1 MTLFGG
7 GDVLRHFCA
16 WFLPRE
22 CINSYDA
29 KQQREKREND
39 ALSYSSSSSEVVAGA
54 TGEEELGRARG
65 MSDEAWDQEEEEE

>member
-1 MTLFGG
+1 M
-7 GDVLRHFCA
+7 
-16 WFLPRE
+16 PRE

-39 ALSYSSSSSEVVAGA
+39 ALSYSSSEVVAGA
-54 TGEEELGRARG
+54 TGEKELGRARG